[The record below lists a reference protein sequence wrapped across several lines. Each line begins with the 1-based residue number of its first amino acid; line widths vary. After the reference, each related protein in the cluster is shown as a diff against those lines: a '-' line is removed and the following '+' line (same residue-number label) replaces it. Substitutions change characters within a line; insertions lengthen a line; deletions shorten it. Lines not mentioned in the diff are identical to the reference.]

1 MPRKTIPHPPLGPLT
16 IHWTTTDHGPCIV
29 RLQLHSATRT
39 TTPPDSGS
47 CPEID
52 RFADDLVQQLA
63 GEPVELSLDLVDL
76 TRCPPFQARV
86 LQAIQRI
93 PRGTVSTYREIAERL
108 GQPAASRAVGN
119 ALAQNPF
126 PLVLPCHRVI
136 RSDGR
141 LGGYRGGRLM
151 KRKLLEQ
158 EGVRFGQSDTVIG
171 SGAIP

>member
-1 MPRKTIPHPPLGPLT
+1 MPRKTIPNTPVGPLT
-16 IHWTTTDHGPCIV
+16 IHWTATDRGPRIV
-29 RLQLHSATRT
+29 RLQLRSASRT
-39 TTPPDSGS
+39 TTPPASGS

-52 RFADDLVQQLA
+52 RFADDLVRQLA
-63 GEPVELSLDLVDL
+63 GEPVELSLELVDL
-76 TRCPPFQARV
+76 QRCPPFHARV
-86 LQAIQRI
+86 LQAIRRI
-93 PRGTVSTYREIAERL
+93 PRGSVSTYREIAERL

-141 LGGYRGGRLM
+141 LGGYRGGQLM

-158 EGVRFGQSDTVIG
+158 EGVRFGQSDTVTG
-171 SGAIP
+171 SGSIP